1 MTATGAHTEIGPD
14 SRLVDTIV
22 GESCVVEKTVGRDA
36 VIGDDCHVGPF
47 AVLEPGSEVA
57 AGTRTG
63 AFYTAAV
70 EPDE

>member
-1 MTATGAHTEIGPD
+1 M
-14 SRLVDTIV
+14 
-22 GESCVVEKTVGRDA
+22 VEKTVARDA

-47 AVLEPGSEVA
+47 AVLEAGSEVA
-57 AGTRTG
+57 TGTRTG